1 MKTRLGI
8 AAGVLGLALVPWAL
22 SSYQLGLLTKML
34 IFALFAMSLDVILGY
49 GGLPSLGHAAYFGVG
64 AYTVGLLAVRV
75 IDNFWIDFGAGLAA
89 AAVASALFGL
99 LALRARGAYLLM
111 ITLALAQVLWGI
123 AFGWRWLTGGDD
135 GLPGVPRPSAGLPW
149 SLAGGLAYYYFV
161 LVIFVAVTAA
171 LWIVVRSPF
180 GMALIGIRESER
192 RMEVLG
198 YDTWRYKYAAFVLA
212 GVVAGLSGNLYVYYN
227 GFVSPAYLSI
237 VFSAMALIMV
247 ILGGAGTLLG
257 PALGGAIIVLLE
269 NVVSS
274 STERW
279 LTVLGVI
286 YVVVT
291 LFAPAGILGFF
302 LNMGGPFGSPH
313 TPPAV
318 GSPDTSRTLTIP
330 DTPPTLGTSGGP
342 RNA

>member
-1 MKTRLGI
+1 
-8 AAGVLGLALVPWAL
+8 
-22 SSYQLGLLTKML
+22 
-34 IFALFAMSLDVILGY
+34 
-49 GGLPSLGHAAYFGVG
+49 
-64 AYTVGLLAVRV
+64 VGLLAVKV
-75 IDNFWIDFGAGLAA
+75 VDNFWLDFGAGLV
-89 AAVASALFGL
+89 VAGLTSALFGL

-135 GLPGVPRPSAGLPW
+135 GLPGVPRPAAGLPW
-149 SLAGGLAYYYFV
+149 SLAGGLAFYYFV
-161 LVIFVAVTAA
+161 LVVFVAVTLG
-171 LWIVVRSPF
+171 LWVVVRSPF
-180 GMALIGIRESER
+180 GQALVGIRESER

-212 GVVAGLSGNLYVYYN
+212 GLVAGVSGNLFAYYN

-257 PALGGAIIVLLE
+257 PAIGGGVIVLLE
-269 NVVSS
+269 NVISAT
-274 STERW
+274 TERW

-291 LFAPAGILGFF
+291 LFAPSGI
-302 LNMGGPFGSPH
+302 
-313 TPPAV
+313 V
-318 GSPDTSRTLTIP
+318 GLIRARRARV
-330 DTPPTLGTSGGP
+330 SG
-342 RNA
+342 